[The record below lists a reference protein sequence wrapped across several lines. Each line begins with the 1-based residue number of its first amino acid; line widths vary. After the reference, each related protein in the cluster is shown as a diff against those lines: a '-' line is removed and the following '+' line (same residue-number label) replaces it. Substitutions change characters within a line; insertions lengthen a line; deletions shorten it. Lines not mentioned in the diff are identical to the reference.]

1 MADYVNKKKDPSG
14 LAESPIA
21 EIFEGRHPSDS
32 EKRWAE
38 TTLAK
43 TLEKAPEKP
52 IGAATGINLDESG
65 HAQFTTISGLPIRRL
80 YTQADLPEDWNY
92 EKYLGYPG
100 QAPYTRGIHS
110 SGYRGRLWTM
120 RQFSGFASP
129 EETNERY
136 KYLMASGGG
145 GLS

>member
-1 MADYVNKKKDPSG
+1 MIKPMADQSKKGKPPSG
-14 LAESPIA
+14 VAESPIA
-21 EIFEGRHPSDS
+21 DVFEGRHPSES

-52 IGAATGINLDESG
+52 IGSASGINLDESG

-92 EKYLGYPG
+92 EKYLGYSG
-100 QAPYTRGIHS
+100 QASYTRGI
-110 SGYRGRLWTM
+110 
-120 RQFSGFASP
+120 
-129 EETNERY
+129 
-136 KYLMASGGG
+136 
-145 GLS
+145 